1 MRAVKHAYKLST
13 RERQFKHVL
22 ESAIDAGK
30 SWKDAQA
37 LAARVVNKER
47 ARLARGKPVCKPSK
61 RSHNGTYCRVKQGPE
76 LVTRGG
82 SRRQWY
88 PGKRRVAGRRE
99 QYACLK
105 HGRKFKTKAGML
117 AHYRGRLH
125 RSR

>member
-13 RERQFKHVL
+13 RERQYKHVL
-22 ESAIDAGK
+22 EAALDAGK

-47 ARLARGKPVCKPSK
+47 SRLARGKVVCRK
-61 RSHNGTYCRVKQGPE
+61 RGRNGVYCRVKQGPQ

-88 PGKRRVAGRRE
+88 PGKRRAGRRE
-99 QYACLK
+99 LHVCLK
-105 HGRKFKTKAGML
+105 HGKRFKTKAGML
-117 AHYRGRLH
+117 AHYRGRGH
-125 RSR
+125 VRS